1 MIMRIW
7 FMLKETEGTTYL
19 TGVGHDAGEVLRHV
33 HRLGAVRA
41 NVRDFRVIGHNERE
55 ALAVDDMPVERVDLG
70 FSRSPSG
77 IRLNEGY
84 QAITHIDPGHHVE
97 RAFNVGQ
104 REAKTGTW

>member
-1 MIMRIW
+1 
-7 FMLKETEGTTYL
+7 MLKETEGTTYL
-19 TGVGHDAGEVLRHV
+19 TGVGQDAGEVLVLRHV

-41 NVRDFRVIGHNERE
+41 VVRDFRVIGHNERE

-70 FSRSPSG
+70 FSRSLSG
-77 IRLNEGY
+77 VRLNEGY